1 METVHILLHAARRL
15 RHAPLFAVMSVLTLA
30 IGIGASALMLSVV
43 STILM
48 KPLPYG
54 DPDRIEMLWG
64 SYPDANPG
72 VPEQPTHGAVF
83 SIIRDHTKAF
93 ESIAAFRGVS
103 LNLGEST
110 APERL
115 DGVAATGE
123 FFQALGVTAAMGRFF
138 ERANET
144 PGDDHVVVLSDA
156 LWRRR
161 FGADTR
167 ILGRVLTLN
176 GEPYTVIGVARAGF
190 AFPRGSEM
198 PGAFQFAAMP
208 ELWVPLKPPSEGI
221 ADLAIVGRLRAG
233 TTHLAARQD
242 MDRVMAVVER
252 SIPVVKNSR
261 PRELLVPLRQQIV
274 GDVTQMLMSLMGGV
288 ALVLVIACVNTAQLL
303 LARLQTMRREV
314 AMRAALGATRLRLA
328 GEVIA
333 EVVLLVA
340 AGGAAGI
347 ALGSAGIDLLR
358 AYGSARLPRAAEFAF
373 DARFAG
379 AALGVIVIAAI
390 AVSIVPFL
398 FGGRADLMAA
408 LRSGGRGAGTRGI
421 SAKARRALIVSELAG
436 SLVLVASAGLLVR
449 SLSQQMSAKLG
460 FDAVHG
466 ATFEVSLPPIRYPE
480 RPYLTGMEH
489 AAAVRFLGA
498 ALDNIRALPGVSAA
512 GIGKPLPLSGEQ
524 QASVFTPDGQL
535 PSLPT
540 GALSPIAQ
548 FTVASPGM
556 IRALGATML
565 VGRDFSEDDR
575 SDGVPVVIVNE
586 SMAAWL
592 WPGKDAVGRRI
603 HVGGPQDPRPWPWMT
618 VIGVVGNMKRYALT
632 ETPRPEM
639 IVPYTQNPYLTFGT
653 MQFVV
658 RSNLQTSALMPA
670 IQRAIAEADP
680 TIPIA
685 HARTIDALVAT
696 SASNARFVTRFMES
710 FGVVA
715 LLLTIVGVYGVIA
728 YSVQQRRQEF
738 AVRRALGAGTHEILR
753 LVLGEGLNLAAVGVA
768 VGLSLTVAAGLGLR
782 HLLFGVA
789 PFDPAT
795 MLASI
800 VVIAAVA
807 LAASLVPALA
817 AARVEPR
824 AALEE

>member
-1 METVHILLHAARRL
+1 MENAVHILLHAARRL
-15 RHAPLFAVMSVLTLA
+15 RHAPLFAIMSVLTLA

-43 STILM
+43 STILL

-54 DPDRIEMLWG
+54 DPDRIEMVWG
-64 SYPDANPG
+64 SYPDANLG

-83 SIIRDHTKAF
+83 SIIRDDTKAF
-93 ESIAAFRGVS
+93 ESIAAFRGAS
-103 LNLGEST
+103 FNLGEST

-123 FFQALGVTAAMGRFF
+123 FFQALGVTPAMGRFF
-138 ERANET
+138 ERANEM
-144 PGDDHVVVLSDA
+144 PGDDRVVVLSDT

-161 FGADTR
+161 FGADKS
-167 ILGRVLTLN
+167 IIGRVLTLN
-176 GEPYTVIGVARAGF
+176 GELYTVIGVARAGF

-198 PGAFQFAAMP
+198 PGDFQFAAMP
-208 ELWVPLKPPSEGI
+208 ELWVPLKPPQEGI

-233 TTHLAARQD
+233 TAHFAARQD

-252 SIPVVKNSR
+252 SIPVIKNSH
-261 PRELLVPLRQQIV
+261 PRALLVPLRQQIT

-288 ALVLVIACVNTAQLL
+288 ALVLLIACVNTAQLL
-303 LARLQTMRREV
+303 LARLQIRRREL
-314 AMRAALGATRLRLA
+314 AMRAALGATTLRLV
-328 GEVIA
+328 GEVMA

-358 AYGSARLPRAAEFAF
+358 AYGSAQLPRAAEFAF
-373 DARFAG
+373 DARFAA

-390 AVSIVPFL
+390 AVSIVPL
-398 FGGRADLMAA
+398 LGGGADLMAT
-408 LRSGGRGAGTRGI
+408 LRSGGRGTGTRGI
-421 SAKARRALIVSELAG
+421 SSKARRALIVSELAG

-480 RPYLTGMEH
+480 RAFNTGMEH

-524 QASVFTPDGQL
+524 QASVFTPEGEL
-535 PSLPT
+535 PSLPPD
-540 GALSPIAQ
+540 ALSPIAQ
-548 FTVASPGM
+548 YTVASQGM

-565 VGRDFSEDDR
+565 VGRDFSDADR
-575 SDGVPVVIVNE
+575 TDGLPVVIVNE

-603 HVGGPQDPRPWPWMT
+603 HVGGPHDQRPFPWMT
-618 VIGVVGNMKRYALT
+618 VIGVVGNIKRYALT

-670 IQRAIAEADP
+670 IQRAIAAADP

-685 HARTIDALVAT
+685 HARTIDDLVAT

-710 FGVVA
+710 FGMVA

-738 AVRRALGAGTHEILR
+738 AVRRALGAGTHEILQ
-753 LVLGEGLNLAAVGVA
+753 LVLAEGLKLAAVGVA
-768 VGLSLTVAAGLGLR
+768 VGLALTVAAGLGLR
-782 HLLFGVA
+782 HLLFGVS
-789 PFDPAT
+789 PFDPVT
-795 MLASI
+795 VLASI
-800 VVIAAVA
+800 VVIAGVS
-807 LAASLVPALA
+807 LAASLIPAIA

>member
-379 AALGVIVIAAI
+379 AALGVTVIAAI

>member
-1 METVHILLHAARRL
+1 
-15 RHAPLFAVMSVLTLA
+15 MSVLTLA

-43 STILM
+43 STILL

-64 SYPDANPG
+64 SYPDANLG

-83 SIIRDHTKAF
+83 SIIRENTKAF
-93 ESIAAFRGVS
+93 ESIAAFRGTS
-103 LNLGEST
+103 LNLGDST

-115 DGVAATGE
+115 DGVAATGD
-123 FFQALGVTAAMGRFF
+123 FFQALGVTPAIGRFF

-144 PGDDHVVVLSDA
+144 PGEDHVVVLGDA

-161 FGADTR
+161 FGADR
-167 ILGRVLTLN
+167 SIIGRALTLN

-198 PGAFQFAAMP
+198 PGNFQFAAMP
-208 ELWVPLKPPSEGI
+208 ELWVPLQPPREGI

-252 SIPVVKNSR
+252 TIPVTKNSH
-261 PRELLVPLRQQIV
+261 PRELLVPLRQQIT
-274 GDVTQMLMSLMGGV
+274 GDVTQMLMSLLGGV
-288 ALVLVIACVNTAQLL
+288 ALVLLIACVNTAQLL
-303 LARLQTMRREV
+303 LARLQIRRGEL
-314 AMRAALGATRLRLA
+314 AMRAALGATTLRLA
-328 GEVIA
+328 GEVTA
-333 EVVLLVA
+333 EVGLLVA

-358 AYGSARLPRAAEFAF
+358 AYGAAGLPRSAEIAF
-373 DARFAG
+373 DARFAA
-379 AALGVIVIAAI
+379 AALAVIVIAAI
-390 AVSIVPFL
+390 LVSAVPFL
-398 FGGRADLMAA
+398 FGARADLMTT
-408 LRSGGRGAGTRGI
+408 LRSGGRGTGTR
-421 SAKARRALIVSELAG
+421 SFSSKARRALIVSELAG
-436 SLVLVASAGLLVR
+436 SLVLVASAALLVR
-449 SLSQQMSAKLG
+449 SLSKQMSAKLG

-480 RPYLTGMEH
+480 RAFQTGMEH

-524 QASVFTPDGQL
+524 QASVFTPEGEL
-535 PSLPT
+535 PSLPPD
-540 GALSPIAQ
+540 ALSPIAQ
-548 FTVASPGM
+548 FTVASEGM

-565 VGRDFSEDDR
+565 AGRDFSEADR
-575 SDGVPVVIVNE
+575 TDGVPVVIVNQ

-592 WPGKDAVGRRI
+592 WPGKDAIGRRI
-603 HVGGPQDPRPWPWMT
+603 HVGGPHDQRPFPWMT
-618 VIGVVGNMKRYALT
+618 VIGVVGNMKRYTLT

-658 RSNLQTSALMPA
+658 RSNLQTSALMPE
-670 IQRAIAEADP
+670 IQRAIAAADP

-685 HARTIDALVAT
+685 HARTIDDLVAT

-710 FGVVA
+710 FGIVA

-738 AVRRALGAGTHEILR
+738 AVRRALGAGTPEILQ
-753 LVLGEGLNLAAVGVA
+753 LVLSEGLKLAAVGVA

-782 HLLFGVA
+782 HLLFGVS
-789 PFDPAT
+789 PFDPVT
-795 MLASI
+795 VLASI
-800 VVIAAVA
+800 VVIAGVS

>member
-30 IGIGASALMLSVV
+30 IGICASALMLSVV
-43 STILM
+43 STILL

-64 SYPDANPG
+64 SYPDANLG

-83 SIIRDHTKAF
+83 SIIRDNTKAF
-93 ESIAAFRGVS
+93 ESIAAFRGAS
-103 LNLGEST
+103 LNLGDST

-161 FGADTR
+161 FGADVG
-167 ILGRVLTLN
+167 IIGRVLTLN

-198 PGAFQFAAMP
+198 PGNFQFAATP
-208 ELWVPLKPPSEGI
+208 ELWVPLKPPQEGI

-233 TTHLAARQD
+233 TTHFAARQD

-252 SIPVVKNSR
+252 SIPVAKNSH
-261 PRELLVPLRQQIV
+261 PRELLVPLRQQMT

-288 ALVLVIACVNTAQLL
+288 ALVLLIACVNTAQLL
-303 LARLQTMRREV
+303 LARLHVRRREL

-328 GEVIA
+328 GEVMA

-347 ALGSAGIDLLR
+347 ALGSVGIDLLR
-358 AYGSARLPRAAEFAF
+358 AYGSAQLPRAAEIAF
-373 DARFAG
+373 DVRFAA
-379 AALGVIVIAAI
+379 AALGAIVIAAI
-390 AVSIVPFL
+390 AVSIVPLL
-398 FGGRADLMAA
+398 FGGRADLMST
-408 LRSGGRGAGTRGI
+408 LRSGGRGSGTKGI
-421 SAKARRALIVSELAG
+421 SSKARRALIVSELAG

-480 RPYLTGMEH
+480 RAFNTGMEH

-498 ALDNIRALPGVSAA
+498 ALDNIRALAGVSAA

-524 QASVFTPDGQL
+524 QASVFTPEGEL
-535 PSLPT
+535 PALPPE
-540 GALSPIAQ
+540 ALSPIAQ
-548 FTVASPGM
+548 FTVASQGM

-565 VGRDFSEDDR
+565 AGRDFSEADR
-575 SDGVPVVIVNE
+575 ADGLPVVIVNE

-592 WPGKDAVGRRI
+592 WPGKDPIGRRI
-603 HVGGPQDPRPWPWMT
+603 HVGGPHDRRPFPWMT

-639 IVPYTQNPYLTFGT
+639 IVPYTQNPYLTYGT

-658 RSNLQTSALMPA
+658 RSNLQTSALMPS
-670 IQRAIAEADP
+670 IQRAIAAADP
-680 TIPIA
+680 EIPIA
-685 HARTIDALVAT
+685 HARTIDDLVAT
-696 SASNARFVTRFMES
+696 SAANARFVTRFMEG
-710 FGVVA
+710 FGMVA

-753 LVLGEGLNLAAVGVA
+753 LVLAEGLNLAAVGVA
-768 VGLSLTVAAGLGLR
+768 VGLSLTIAAGLGLR
-782 HLLFGVA
+782 HLLFGVS
-789 PFDPAT
+789 PFDLVT
-795 MLASI
+795 VLASI
-800 VVIAAVA
+800 VMIAGVS
-807 LAASLVPALA
+807 LAASLIPAIA

>member
-1 METVHILLHAARRL
+1 
-15 RHAPLFAVMSVLTLA
+15 MSVLTLA

-43 STILM
+43 STILL

-64 SYPDANPG
+64 SYPDANLG

-83 SIIRDHTKAF
+83 SIIRDNTKAF
-93 ESIAAFRGVS
+93 ESVAAFRGAS
-103 LNLGEST
+103 LNLGDST

-161 FGADTR
+161 FGADMS
-167 ILGRVLTLN
+167 IIGRVLTLN
-176 GEPYTVIGVARAGF
+176 GELYTVIGVARAGF

-198 PGAFQFAAMP
+198 PGDFQFAAMP

-221 ADLAIVGRLRAG
+221 ADLAIVGRLRAR

-252 SIPVVKNSR
+252 SIPVVKNSH
-261 PRELLVPLRQQIV
+261 PRELLVPLRRQVV
-274 GDVTQMLMSLMGGV
+274 GDVTQMLISLLGGV
-288 ALVLVIACVNTAQLL
+288 ALVLLIACVNTAQLL
-303 LARLQTMRREV
+303 LARLQVRRREL

-328 GEVIA
+328 GEVMA

-347 ALGSAGIDLLR
+347 AAGSAGIDLLR
-358 AYGSARLPRAAEFAF
+358 AYGSAQLPRAAEFAF
-373 DARFAG
+373 DARFA
-379 AALGVIVIAAI
+379 AAGLGVIVIAAI
-390 AVSIVPFL
+390 AVSIVPLL
-398 FGGRADLMAA
+398 FGGGADLMTT
-408 LRSGGRGAGTRGI
+408 LRSGGRGT
-421 SAKARRALIVSELAG
+421 SAKGFSSKARRALIVSELAG

-466 ATFEVSLPPIRYPE
+466 VTFEVSLPPIRYPE
-480 RPYLTGMEH
+480 RAFNTGMEH

-512 GIGKPLPLSGEQ
+512 GIGKPLPLSGQQ
-524 QASVFTPDGQL
+524 QASVFTPEGEL
-535 PSLPT
+535 PSLPPD
-540 GALSPIAQ
+540 ALSPIAQ
-548 FTVASPGM
+548 FTVASQGM

-565 VGRDFSEDDR
+565 VGRDFSEADR
-575 SDGVPVVIVNE
+575 ADGVPVVIVNE

-603 HVGGPQDPRPWPWMT
+603 RVGGPDDRRPFPWMT

-658 RSNLQTSALMPA
+658 RSNLQTFALMRA
-670 IQRAIAEADP
+670 VQRAIAAADP
-680 TIPIA
+680 AIPIA
-685 HARTIDALVAT
+685 HARTIDDLVAT

-710 FGVVA
+710 FGMVA

-753 LVLGEGLNLAAVGVA
+753 LVLAEGLNLAAVGVA
-768 VGLSLTVAAGLGLR
+768 VGLALTVAAGLGLR
-782 HLLFGVA
+782 HLLFGVS
-789 PFDPAT
+789 PFDPVT
-795 MLASI
+795 VLASV
-800 VVIAAVA
+800 VVIAGVS
-807 LAASLVPALA
+807 LAASLVPAVA